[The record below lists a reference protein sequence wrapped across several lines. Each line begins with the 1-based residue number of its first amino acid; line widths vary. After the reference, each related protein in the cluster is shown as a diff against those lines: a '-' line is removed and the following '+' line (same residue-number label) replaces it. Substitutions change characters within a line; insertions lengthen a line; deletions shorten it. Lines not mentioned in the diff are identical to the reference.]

1 MCPARAIAAHAHQFR
16 YASLKSN
23 VEIAFVA
30 SLMIT
35 FIAVHSDMPERKD
48 SIPLQLFDHV
58 VRSSL
63 AIFGTQEIK
72 KLLEFEFAK
81 DCRLATPQHD
91 TQGSNSSSMTWTIK
105 PQMQKP

>member
-1 MCPARAIAAHAHQFR
+1 MYPARAIAAHAHQFR

-48 SIPLQLFDHV
+48 SIPLQLFDHGKACAPV
-58 VRSSL
+58 SCLS
-63 AIFGTQEIK
+63 
-72 KLLEFEFAK
+72 
-81 DCRLATPQHD
+81 D
-91 TQGSNSSSMTWTIK
+91 TQTLFIPTMFYADNSFT
-105 PQMQKP
+105 